1 LASLFNLVGEM
12 KKKTRKELQASLSLF
27 ALMQDEIKKSKK
39 EIDILSLGDDSTPLV
54 VKDVLSTGL
63 PNLDKILSRSADGRW
78 GLPVGKIVSLK
89 SKPSVGKTTF
99 LLRVAEEALRRGGAA
114 HIIESEHALDLKYA
128 RKICPSVDSFFI
140 TQPDTLE
147 DAFDAAKNAL
157 EICLKARTKDN
168 NAPFVIVFDSFSG
181 FSPAAEL
188 DGDFSTSGK
197 AMGQHARLAS
207 MACRKLTGMVAK
219 ANAIMLLSHQTKS
232 KIGVF
237 WGSTETNIGG
247 AAFDFH
253 DSICL
258 NLYRTTA
265 IKDDKK
271 RIAGHYGII
280 KTTKNKLYPPHREV
294 KFKMVNGK
302 GFSKAF
308 AILDYLIENRIVLK
322 KGGWFHF
329 KEDSSLKWQGAD
341 GFNTFLKG
349 SKKARSIAREAIK

>member
-1 LASLFNLVGEM
+1 M
-12 KKKTRKELQASLSLF
+12 KKKTKKELQASFSLF
-27 ALMQDEIKKSKK
+27 ALMQEELRKSKK
-39 EIDILSLGDDSTPLV
+39 DIDILSLGDDSTPLV
-54 VKDVLSTGL
+54 VTDVLSTGL
-63 PNLDKILSRSADGRW
+63 PNLDHVLSCSVDGRW

-99 LLRVAEEALRRGGAA
+99 LLRVAEEALKRGGAA

-157 EICLKARTKDN
+157 EICLKTRTEDN
-168 NAPFVIVFDSFSG
+168 NAPFVIIFDSFSG

-188 DGDFSTSGK
+188 DGDFGTGGK

-237 WGSTETNIGG
+237 WGSAETNIGG
-247 AAFDFH
+247 SAFDFH

-265 IKDDKK
+265 IKDSKK

-294 KFKMVNGK
+294 KFKMVNGG
-302 GFSKAF
+302 GFNRAF
-308 AILDYLIENRIVLK
+308 AILDYLIEEKVIIKR
-322 KGGWFHF
+322 GGWFNF
-329 KEDSSLKWQGAD
+329 KKDSSLKWNGVD
-341 GFNTFLKG
+341 KFSDFLKG
-349 SKKARSIAREAIK
+349 SRKARAIVKGALK